1 MSKLQR
7 MTFAQT
13 IRAYRES
20 VGLTQAEL
28 AHKLTVSSQTVN
40 NWETGRVE
48 PWPRRKEA
56 LLDQIGVKL
65 QHMPIREGETNSFP
79 KHYRQHELWDRA
91 HGICEGES
99 APVYQRKRQPNVC
112 EEITGEGP
120 AGSQESVEKPQIDFR
135 RPPPHS

>member
-1 MSKLQR
+1 

-56 LLDQIGVKL
+56 LLDQLRVARRTGQSPDDARRVYYDDGVRGRNL
-65 QHMPIREGETNSFP
+65 G
-79 KHYRQHELWDRA
+79 
-91 HGICEGES
+91 
-99 APVYQRKRQPNVC
+99 YQRKRQPNVC
-112 EEITGEGP
+112 EEISGESSSDPGR
-120 AGSQESVEKPQIDFR
+120 QESMAKPQIDFR
-135 RPPPHS
+135 RPPPHG

>member
-1 MSKLQR
+1 

-56 LLDQIGVKL
+56 LLALASRSDSCVY
-65 QHMPIREGETNSFP
+65 P
-79 KHYRQHELWDRA
+79 
-91 HGICEGES
+91 S
-99 APVYQRKRQPNVC
+99 AEKDMTPRRPARGDEKPGTYQRKRQPNVC
-112 EEITGEGP
+112 EEIAGESAADPGR
-120 AGSQESVEKPQIDFR
+120 QESVA
-135 RPPPHS
+135 

>member
-1 MSKLQR
+1 

-28 AHKLTVSSQTVN
+28 AHKLIVSSQTVN

-56 LLDQIGVKL
+56 LLDQLGKGV
-65 QHMPIREGETNSFP
+65 MPPEQQIIPSGRSDAWP
-79 KHYRQHELWDRA
+79 R
-91 HGICEGES
+91 S
-99 APVYQRKRQPNVC
+99 ASGACQRRRQPNVC
-112 EEITGEGP
+112 EEIAGEGP
-120 AGSQESVEKPQIDFR
+120 ANAGRQEIVEKPQIDFR
-135 RPPPHS
+135 RPPPHN

>member
-1 MSKLQR
+1 

-48 PWPRRKEA
+48 PWPRKKEYLLELVASTARPGNRAVDTAPPCAQGRKP
-56 LLDQIGVKL
+56 GTY
-65 QHMPIREGETNSFP
+65 M
-79 KHYRQHELWDRA
+79 
-91 HGICEGES
+91 
-99 APVYQRKRQPNVC
+99 RKRQPHVC
-112 EEITGEGP
+112 EEITGESAPDPG
-120 AGSQESVEKPQIDFR
+120 GKESVAHAKIDFR
-135 RPPPHS
+135 RPPPHG